1 MSLSDQFPVR
11 ASAPERAVDR
21 PRIQLDPSARQA
33 LPVWLP
39 VSIGGAV
46 GVGFAIAKLAGG
58 SYGWEDF
65 LGIAV
70 LAAAAALAEA
80 FPVPIEGVAVGSMS
94 LATIFLVAAASI
106 YGWAAGGVA
115 GCLAML
121 VVEAGRRRPLS
132 RIAFNCG
139 IYALGGIAAGAA
151 AAAIHNG
158 DLLNLVLGSIAA
170 AVCFY
175 LVDITLLAAVVSR
188 SQRFSFPPA
197 LVRYIKLTLV
207 PFMIMASLAV
217 ILVVLWDRSPYLSLV
232 LAGPLLATAAYQRW
246 IHGALDRLREF
257 DRLKDEF
264 IAIVSH
270 ELRTPLT
277 SVYGA
282 AMTLGN
288 QTLDEERRDAL
299 IEIVSTESARLA
311 RLLDQILWVSR
322 LDSGRARAVI
332 TAVDVVPLVSEVV
345 DATRTHLPP
354 DVAVELEHEPEAP
367 PVAADPDKLRQVL
380 VNLIENAVKYSG
392 EGTVHV
398 RLLRDDGK
406 MRFSVRDNGLG
417 IPFEE
422 HERVFEKFYRLD
434 PDMTRGVGGTGLG
447 LYICR
452 ELIEGMD
459 GRIWLESSPGVGSTF
474 TFELPLANRS

>member
-1 MSLSDQFPVR
+1 VSLSDEFPVR
-11 ASAPERAVDR
+11 ASAPERALDR
-21 PRIQLDPSARQA
+21 PRIRLDASARQA

-65 LGIAV
+65 VGIAV
-70 LAAAAALAEA
+70 LLAAAALAEA

-94 LATIFLVAAASI
+94 LATIFLVAAAAI

-115 GCLAML
+115 GFLAMA
-121 VVEAGRRRPLS
+121 VVETGRRRPLS

-151 AAAIHNG
+151 AAAIDNG
-158 DLLNLVLGSIAA
+158 ELLNLVLASIAA
-170 AVCFY
+170 AMCFY

-188 SQRFSFPPA
+188 SQRLAFPPA
-197 LVRYIKLTLV
+197 WARYIKLTLV
-207 PFMIMASLAV
+207 PFMLLASLAV
-217 ILVVLWDRSPYLSLV
+217 ILVVLWDRSPWLSLV

-246 IHGALDRLREF
+246 IHGALVRLREF

-345 DATRTHLPP
+345 DATRTHLPA
-354 DVAVELEHEPEAP
+354 DVSVDLQHDAEPPA
-367 PVAADPDKLRQVL
+367 VAADPDKLRQVL

-392 EGTVHV
+392 EGTVEV
-398 RLLRDDGK
+398 RVARDDGK
-406 MRFSVRDNGLG
+406 MLFTVRDEGLG
-417 IPFEE
+417 IPTEE

-434 PDMTRGVGGTGLG
+434 PDMTHGVGGTGLG

-452 ELIEGMD
+452 ELVEGMD
-459 GRIWLESSPGVGSTF
+459 GRIWLESEPGVGSTF
-474 TFELPLANRS
+474 SFELPLANLV